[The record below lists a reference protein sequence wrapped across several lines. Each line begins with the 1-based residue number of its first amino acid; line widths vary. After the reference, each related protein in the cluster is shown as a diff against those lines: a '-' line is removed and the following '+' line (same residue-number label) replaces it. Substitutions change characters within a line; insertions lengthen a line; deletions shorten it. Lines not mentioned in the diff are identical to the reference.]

1 MQQAY
6 KLSRLYA
13 LTDKNGI
20 TDSCFHTRFGA
31 NFPIIY
37 DLFEKLYHSHPHK
50 KEAFE
55 NLIQILVEKF
65 KERSEEQKLI
75 DIERSKNPNWYASN
89 EIVGMMLYT
98 ERFNQNFKGLEEKI
112 PYFKNLG
119 INTLH
124 LMPFLDVPE
133 PDNTVEDKVGKN
145 IEGSCD
151 NLWSNKA
158 KRKIRGVNVV
168 SLLSNHVLSVNII
181 EQLKVLLIK
190 PASGKRN
197 FFALYTK
204 NLFKTPGI
212 S

>member
-112 PYFKNLG
+112 PYFKN
-119 INTLH
+119 
-124 LMPFLDVPE
+124 
-133 PDNTVEDKVGKN
+133 
-145 IEGSCD
+145 
-151 NLWSNKA
+151 
-158 KRKIRGVNVV
+158 
-168 SLLSNHVLSVNII
+168 
-181 EQLKVLLIK
+181 
-190 PASGKRN
+190 
-197 FFALYTK
+197 
-204 NLFKTPGI
+204 
-212 S
+212 